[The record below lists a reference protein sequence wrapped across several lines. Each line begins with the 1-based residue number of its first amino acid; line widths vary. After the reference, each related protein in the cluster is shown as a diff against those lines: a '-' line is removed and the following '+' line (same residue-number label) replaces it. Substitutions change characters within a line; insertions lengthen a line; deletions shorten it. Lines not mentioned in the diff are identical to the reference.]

1 MHEIIIIVM
10 ATKLNVE
17 VIVKAIKVRRSAQGG
32 GDVAFMSFV
41 FILKKCMSYAKRKIY
56 KIFN

>member
-1 MHEIIIIVM
+1 MHKIIIIVM

-32 GDVAFMSFV
+32 GNIAFMSFV
-41 FILKKCMSYAKRKIY
+41 FIKKNVCRMPKKNLQD
-56 KIFN
+56 F